1 MIDEKFNDIDIN
13 VRDYDIVLNI
23 KDENDITVSR
33 QMAKSFAQKN
43 NFSLADVTKIATAV
57 SELARNIYRYA
68 KKGHICIK
76 KKETGPDKDII
87 IEILAYD
94 RGPGI
99 ENVERAIVRGYT
111 TSERSLGL
119 GLSGIRRLMDSFYIN
134 SEVDKGTVVVV
145 EKRRRGF

>member
-1 MIDEKFNDIDIN
+1 MLIDVNSH
-13 VRDYDIVLNI
+13 DYDMVLKI
-23 KDENDITVSR
+23 KDENDIAVSR

-68 KKGHICIK
+68 KEGYIYIR
-76 KKETGPDKDII
+76 KKETGADKAVS
-87 IEILAYD
+87 IEIVACD

-99 ENVERAIVRGYT
+99 ENVELAVVRGYT

-119 GLSGIRRLMDSFYIN
+119 GLSGIRRLMDSFNIK
-134 SEVDKGTVVVV
+134 SEIGKGTVVIV
-145 EKRRRGF
+145 EKRRLGF